1 MPVERAVALIH
12 AVGVG
17 AVTTLLAIPEEERDP
32 QLSSVIRDSVI
43 AFIITNP
50 PDQDQADL
58 VSLAV
63 GLRAHLGSAEVL
75 TPGECLLLNEL
86 LDRLAKPPKD

>member
-1 MPVERAVALIH
+1 
-12 AVGVG
+12 
-17 AVTTLLAIPEEERDP
+17 
-32 QLSSVIRDSVI
+32 VI

>member
-12 AVGVG
+12 EAGVC

-43 AFIITNP
+43 ASIITNP

-58 VSLAV
+58 V
-63 GLRAHLGSAEVL
+63 
-75 TPGECLLLNEL
+75 
-86 LDRLAKPPKD
+86 

>member
-12 AVGVG
+12 EAGVG

-43 AFIITNP
+43 ASIITNP

-86 LDRLAKPPKD
+86 LDRLAKPRKD